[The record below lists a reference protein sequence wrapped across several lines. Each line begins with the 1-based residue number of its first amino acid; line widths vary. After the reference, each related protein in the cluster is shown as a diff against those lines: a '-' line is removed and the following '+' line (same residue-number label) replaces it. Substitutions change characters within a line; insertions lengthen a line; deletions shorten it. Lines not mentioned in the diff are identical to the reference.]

1 MPLFGKRKGDM
12 TPEEQAAA
20 RQRRRELLET
30 IGATMSD
37 VGLGLQGGQGGQ
49 MAALR
54 KRREDAADEAQRIA
68 AFGDLVGRIQ
78 PPDTYTPQV
87 NQLIGAA
94 NETGARFGMAP
105 MQRETP
111 RQAGLDLQDPAT
123 RQALMSFVGAG
134 GNIDTPFALADRIA
148 PKAVAPK
155 VFNVGDGTIV
165 AVDEQGVAEPVYT
178 SPLLQDFQRARIGAT
193 NAQAGQRTAQG
204 NAALIRAN
212 RPPARGGGGGGG
224 AMTPRPTGKV
234 Y

>member
-1 MPLFGKRKGDM
+1 MPMLGKAAKSARNFLGSDAGQALLSTLSIFVPGD
-12 TPEEQAAA
+12 PYGFV
-20 RQRRRELLET
+20 QRRRMQQEKDAEKE
-30 IGATMSD
+30 
-37 VGLGLQGGQGGQ
+37 Q
-49 MAALR
+49 MLSS
-54 KRREDAADEAQRIA
+54 
-68 AFGDLVGRIQ
+68 FGDLVARIR

-111 RQAGLDLQDPAT
+111 RQSGLDLQDPAT

-165 AVDEQGVAEPVYT
+165 AVDDQGVAEAVYT
-178 SPLLQDFQRARIGAT
+178 SQLLQDFQRARIGAT
-193 NAQAGQRTAQG
+193 NAQANQRTAQG
-204 NAALIRAN
+204 NAAIINAN
-212 RPPARGGGGGGG
+212 RPRGGGGGGGGG
-224 AMTPRPTGKV
+224 AMTPRPTGRRV
-234 Y
+234 TF